1 MRTII
6 TVSPNPTPVHQ
17 SSLLRRLMAITAAV
31 TAVLAVPLGADA
43 APRPQAP
50 PEPPPVT
57 TVAPDPSA
65 TSTTAPTTTTTPTTT
80 TAPCSLTYTVRR
92 GDSWIRIANMHLV
105 SVGALYTANGANAST
120 KLFEGRV
127 LCLPPG
133 ATTTTTT
140 TTTTAPP
147 PVCAM
152 NYVVRAGD
160 GWQRIATRHGITLGA
175 LLAVNRATSSTRLF
189 AGQTICL
196 PEGATTTTTLPPP
209 PTTAPGPGDGT
220 AVPSGSGSG
229 RRVVYS
235 KTQQRVWIID
245 SSETVVRT
253 YRVSGK
259 MAQPRPGSYQVFS
272 RSAVT
277 CSLSAPGV
285 CMRWMVRFTR
295 NTSNTDNIG
304 FHEIPRRGNI
314 PLQTDAQLGRPI
326 SGGCV
331 RQATADALFMWNW
344 AGIGTR
350 VVVLP

>member
-1 MRTII
+1 M
-6 TVSPNPTPVHQ
+6 SPNPTPVHQ
-17 SSLLRRLMAITAAV
+17 SSLLRRLMAITAAA
-31 TAVLAVPLGADA
+31 TAALAVLAAPLGADA
-43 APRPQAP
+43 ALRPQSP

-57 TVAPDPSA
+57 TVAPDP
-65 TSTTAPTTTTTPTTT
+65 TTPTTTEPTTTTTTPTTT
-80 TAPCSLTYTVRR
+80 TGPCSLTYTVRA
-92 GDSWIRIANMHLV
+92 GDSWIRIANNHFV
-105 SVGALYTANGANAST
+105 PVGALYTANSANAST
-120 KLFEGRV
+120 KLFVGRV

-152 NYVVRAGD
+152 NYVIRSGD
-160 GWQRIATRHGITLGA
+160 SWQRIAIRHSITLQS
-175 LLAVNRATSSTRLF
+175 LLTVNRATSSTKLF
-189 AGQTICL
+189 AGRTICL

-209 PTTAPGPGDGT
+209 PTTAPGPGSDT

-235 KTQQRVWIID
+235 KTQQRVWIIESD
-245 SSETVVRT
+245 ETVTRT

-259 MAQPRPGSYQVFS
+259 MAQPNPGTYQVFS
-272 RSAVT
+272 RSAIT

-295 NTSNTDNIG
+295 TKTDNIG
-304 FHEIPRRGNI
+304 FHEIPKRGNV
-314 PLQTDAQLGRPI
+314 PLQTDAQLGRPL

>member
-1 MRTII
+1 M
-6 TVSPNPTPVHQ
+6 SPNPTVVPQ
-17 SSLLRRLMAITAAV
+17 SSFLRRLVAV
-31 TAVLAVPLGADA
+31 TAALAAALAVLATPQGAGA
-43 APRPQAP
+43 PPRPPKPPTPPPGP
-50 PEPPPVT
+50 PE
-57 TVAPDPSA
+57 APDP
-65 TSTTAPTTTTTPTTT
+65 TTTDTTEPTTTTTTPTTT
-80 TAPCSLTYTVRR
+80 TGPCSLTYTVRA

-105 SVGALYTANGANAST
+105 PVSALYTANSANAST
-120 KLFEGRV
+120 KLFVGRV

-152 NYVVRAGD
+152 NYVIRPGD
-160 GWQRIATRHGITLGA
+160 SWQRIATRHSITLQS
-175 LLAVNRATSSTRLF
+175 LLAVNRATTSTGLF
-189 AGQTICL
+189 AGRTICL
-196 PEGATTTTTLPPP
+196 PEGASTTTTVPPA
-209 PTTAPGPGDGT
+209 TTSPGSGGGT

-235 KTQQRVWIID
+235 KTQQRVWIIESD
-245 SSETVVRT
+245 ETVTRT

-259 MAQPRPGSYQVFS
+259 MAQPNPGTYQVFS

-295 NTSNTDNIG
+295 TRTDNIG

-314 PLQTDAQLGRPI
+314 PLQTDAQLGRPL